1 MTNHRHEHEHTHSL
15 PCKADD
21 FSLSRQSLGDS
32 LRVNMSWSIVISL
45 LIGAVLLL
53 VLWIKNKYSYW
64 KERGFESVD
73 GSFPFGSLKG
83 VGFTVHFSQVT
94 KKIYDDYKGKAKAV
108 GLYFFTSPTV
118 LLIDLDV
125 VKHVLIKDFHNFS
138 DRGLYFNAKSDPLSA
153 HLFAIEGEMLG
164 R

>member
-1 MTNHRHEHEHTHSL
+1 
-15 PCKADD
+15 
-21 FSLSRQSLGDS
+21 
-32 LRVNMSWSIVISL
+32 MSWSIVISL

-83 VGFTVHFSQVT
+83 VGFTVHFSQVS

-138 DRGLYFNAKSDPLSA
+138 DRGLYVNAKSDPLSA
-153 HLFAIEGEMLG
+153 HLFAIEGEMPGTVIFFPLKAIFILV
-164 R
+164 